1 MLEQGPSKNSNLM
14 EWDKL
19 WANNIKI
26 IDSICPRY
34 SAIGLDKIATLHIVN
49 WNSTTVDVLSVPA
62 HQKNPELG
70 DRPLF
75 RSANLYMENEDAVTL
90 KADEKVT
97 LMKWGNVKILTV
109 EVN

>member
-1 MLEQGPSKNSNLM
+1 M

-34 SAIGLDKIATLHIVN
+34 SAIGLDKIATLHVVN

-62 HQKNPELG
+62 H
-70 DRPLF
+70 
-75 RSANLYMENEDAVTL
+75 
-90 KADEKVT
+90 
-97 LMKWGNVKILTV
+97 
-109 EVN
+109 